1 VAEQSLNPSV
11 SLAVATPWQEIRRAL
26 GIREANP
33 HEPEPVAVAGE
44 AALKAEI
51 LRLWEQATQS
61 KKTLSKGLYELQKL
75 LHNPGK
81 KDVGFD
87 SWLKQSGIPKSTAYW
102 LIKKYCQREGLADAI
117 GKKKSKVTP
126 KPIPASSN
134 IGQAGAEKHAEFI
147 PAPTTIPEVTGLL
160 ARFFETLPDI
170 GARSQC
176 VIEIRQWL
184 DSIAVTNGG
193 KQGDSHGDA

>member
-11 SLAVATPWQEIRRAL
+11 SLAVATPWQEIRKAL
-26 GIREANP
+26 GIGVVVTE
-33 HEPEPVAVAGE
+33 EKETVALGGE
-44 AALKAEI
+44 EDLKDEI
-51 LRLWEQATQS
+51 LVLWEQATQS
-61 KKTLSKGLYELQKL
+61 RKILSKRLYELQKL

-87 SWLKQSGIPKSTAYW
+87 SWLKQKGIPKSTAYW

-126 KPIPASSN
+126 KPIPASSKL
-134 IGQAGAEKHAEFI
+134 GQTGAETHAEFI
-147 PAPTTIPEVTGLL
+147 PAPTTISEVTGLL

-176 VIEIRQWL
+176 AVEIRQWL
-184 DSIAVTNGG
+184 DSMAVTNDG